1 MSAPHVWR
9 AVFRAAPRLA
19 ALGLLL
25 SAAPAHAGETPRD
38 AMRRAAEA
46 YAAGRY
52 AEAAEIL
59 EKVPES
65 GRREDDADLLH
76 NRAATLFKLG
86 RVPDARELWV
96 RAAAMRDPRFEAQCT
111 YNLGNCDYAEALAGA
126 QSGDVPGA
134 IERLNRAAARY
145 RDALRIDPALDNAR
159 ANLELAHQL
168 VEQLKQQSTTQPQS
182 QSQPSSQG
190 DGQQSQPSSQ
200 PSSQSQPSSDQSG
213 EGGQQD
219 DSQQQSSQPSESQ
232 PSQEPESEP
241 QDESSND
248 NSSADEQQPQQP
260 QSQPADSQPSPEEQ
274 FEPPPGVKLTREEV
288 EQLLQRVREAE
299 RKRRL
304 ELQRREAAR
313 YQPVDKDW

>member
-1 MSAPHVWR
+1 MSAPSR
-9 AVFRAAPRLA
+9 RSSLESATCRGALLA
-19 ALGLLL
+19 LL
-25 SAAPAHAGETPRD
+25 SAAAATALAGETARD

-46 YAAGRY
+46 YAAGRF
-52 AEAAEIL
+52 AEAAEIY
-59 EKVPES
+59 EKLPET

-76 NRAATLFKLG
+76 NRAATLFKMG
-86 RVPDARELWV
+86 RVADARELWV
-96 RAAAMRDPRFEAQCT
+96 RAATMRDAAFEAQCT
-111 YNLGNCDYAEALAGA
+111 YDLGNCDYADALAAA
-126 QSGDVPGA
+126 QAGDVQGA
-134 IERLNRAAARY
+134 IDRLNRAVGRY
-145 RDALRIDPALDNAR
+145 RDALRVDPTLENAR

-168 VEQLKQQSTTQPQS
+168 AEQLKQQSSTQPQS

-213 EGGQQD
+213 QGEQKN
-219 DSQQQSSQPSESQ
+219 DSQQPSSQESQ
-232 PSQEPESEP
+232 TQPSDEP
-241 QDESSND
+241 QSQPRDDSSND
-248 NSSADEQQPQQP
+248 NSTADEQQPEA
-260 QSQPADSQPSPEEQ
+260 QSQPAASEPSPGEE